1 MQVCSA
7 APVSSPLSLSLSRPM
22 WVTLPLCSPF
32 TLLSRGSAVSL
43 AWNNCLQLSTL
54 DRAHTHPRQ
63 KPCPGLSLQ
72 QTLTPPD
79 RSWLRFPSLLLS
91 LPAPQRANVVCLI
104 VATLITFLF
113 PSELSLIVSGPL
125 RLGSWLS
132 CAAQVALGAGLQPNT
147 SSLPHKSFVYGN
159 LRSWSVKH

>member
-1 MQVCSA
+1 MYKRHITII
-7 APVSSPLSLSLSRPM
+7 APFSPP
-22 WVTLPLCSPF
+22 
-32 TLLSRGSAVSL
+32 
-43 AWNNCLQLSTL
+43 
-54 DRAHTHPRQ
+54 
-63 KPCPGLSLQ
+63 
-72 QTLTPPD
+72 
-79 RSWLRFPSLLLS
+79 
-91 LPAPQRANVVCLI
+91 PQRANVVCLF

-132 CAAQVALGAGLQPNT
+132 CAAQVALSAPGAGLQPNT